1 MGVLHGSI
9 PWLAIA
15 VRQNKNSREGVG
27 RKIMIFKIILISFF
41 TSVIT
46 SLFVTKGLVGVL
58 SDSWLKI
65 SEQNYKNSEDIIKSV
80 IKDRLR

>member
-1 MGVLHGSI
+1 
-9 PWLAIA
+9 
-15 VRQNKNSREGVG
+15 
-27 RKIMIFKIILISFF
+27 MILKIILISFF
-41 TSVIT
+41 TSFIT
-46 SLFVTKGLVGVL
+46 SLFVTTGLIGVL

>member
-1 MGVLHGSI
+1 
-9 PWLAIA
+9 
-15 VRQNKNSREGVG
+15 
-27 RKIMIFKIILISFF
+27 MIFKIILISFF

-46 SLFVTKGLVGVL
+46 SLFVTKGLVEVL

-65 SEQNYKNSEDIIKSV
+65 SEQNYKNSEDVIKSV

>member
-1 MGVLHGSI
+1 
-9 PWLAIA
+9 
-15 VRQNKNSREGVG
+15 
-27 RKIMIFKIILISFF
+27 MIFKIILISFF

-65 SEQNYKNSEDIIKSV
+65 SEQNYKNSEDVIKSV